1 MIPGLS
7 RVSRSRGTTEP
18 VVDGRGRCL
27 IATLVIAAV
36 LPVVLA
42 GCGPSK
48 VTDPGQ
54 VLADPGETPARHRA
68 AVGMAESTLGEERT
82 AALLRRM
89 IAADGFALESR
100 EVAWEALERIDPERL
115 QRQLELDLPRLSA
128 PRWRTRLCELIAEK
142 EWIDLTPTLIRA
154 WARPMP
160 GFDGDRLERPERLAL
175 VSMFGEEGIPE
186 VLVQVM
192 LDADP
197 IVAANLRARCWELL
211 IAEGRRDLVV
221 DLLGDSDI
229 PETDG
234 LFRDLRTIA
243 SRTGVIPANREEIAW
258 ARSLCDPDNADHLDR
273 VEAVVTGLPEDRR
286 ANLELRDLAILVAA
300 ESLDPDLLRMDED
313 ALYDMVARKVDPDG
327 RRIYTADFTG
337 YRGRYT
343 ERLREAR
350 DRLDWG
356 DLLAVLVAVEALE
369 VRAVRSHLFDHAE
382 RDLLD
387 NTTEFGGILGLDDRG
402 RFELQEFPP
411 RVRNGD
417 IRFEA
422 PQEMFDAGYSGL
434 FHFHHHA
441 QKYENKDYAGPHLG
455 DFTYANG
462 CRANCLVF
470 TFIDSRTLNADWY
483 RHGNVVVDLGVLRRP
498 D

>member
-1 MIPGLS
+1 
-7 RVSRSRGTTEP
+7 
-18 VVDGRGRCL
+18 
-27 IATLVIAAV
+27 
-36 LPVVLA
+36 
-42 GCGPSK
+42 
-48 VTDPGQ
+48 
-54 VLADPGETPARHRA
+54 
-68 AVGMAESTLGEERT
+68 
-82 AALLRRM
+82 
-89 IAADGFALESR
+89 
-100 EVAWEALERIDPERL
+100 
-115 QRQLELDLPRLSA
+115 
-128 PRWRTRLCELIAEK
+128 
-142 EWIDLTPTLIRA
+142 
-154 WARPMP
+154 
-160 GFDGDRLERPERLAL
+160 
-175 VSMFGEEGIPE
+175 
-186 VLVQVM
+186 
-192 LDADP
+192 
-197 IVAANLRARCWELL
+197 
-211 IAEGRRDLVV
+211 
-221 DLLGDSDI
+221 
-229 PETDG
+229 
-234 LFRDLRTIA
+234 
-243 SRTGVIPANREEIAW
+243 
-258 ARSLCDPDNADHLDR
+258 
-273 VEAVVTGLPEDRR
+273 
-286 ANLELRDLAILVAA
+286 
-300 ESLDPDLLRMDED
+300 
-313 ALYDMVARKVDPDG
+313 
-327 RRIYTADFTG
+327 
-337 YRGRYT
+337 GRYT

-356 DLLAVLVAVEALE
+356 DLLAVVVAVEALE

-483 RHGNVVVDLGVLRRP
+483 RHGSVVVDLGVLRRP